1 MHDGRRARFDARAA
15 SGALCLAA
23 TVAAACGAWAQ
34 GPGGDAAGGD
44 VERGRYLAH
53 EVAMCVQC
61 HTPRLADGSLD
72 ETRLFAGAPMPV
84 GSPFPGRQ
92 WAVHAPAIRG
102 TGHLSDADLQS
113 LLTTG
118 QRTTGHAPL
127 PPMPPFRLTDEDAA
141 AVIAYLRSLDA
152 APR

>member
-1 MHDGRRARFDARAA
+1 MVRGRTLLAA
-15 SGALCLAA
+15 LALAA
-23 TVAAACGAWAQ
+23 TCPAAARAETGGA
-34 GPGGDAAGGD
+34 PEGD
-44 VERGRYLAH
+44 VERGRYLTH

-72 ETRLFAGAPMPV
+72 ETRLFAGAPMPID
-84 GSPFPGRQ
+84 GQR
-92 WAVHAPAIRG
+92 WAFDAPAIRG
-102 TGHLSDADLQS
+102 TGHLSDADLMS

-118 QRTTGHAPL
+118 RRTTGYAPI
-127 PPMPPFRLTDEDAA
+127 PPMPPFRLTTEDAA